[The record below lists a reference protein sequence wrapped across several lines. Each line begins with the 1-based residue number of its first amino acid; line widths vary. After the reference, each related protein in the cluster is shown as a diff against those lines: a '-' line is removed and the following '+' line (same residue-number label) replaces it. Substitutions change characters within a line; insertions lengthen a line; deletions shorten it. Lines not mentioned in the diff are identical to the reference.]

1 MGIGR
6 VGKGREYRERKKE
19 GQRER
24 EEEGRRRQRLPLQ
37 KKEGREKGD

>member
-6 VGKGREYRERKKE
+6 VGKGREYGERKKE